1 MTKIFIDTDVCLDL
15 LAKREPHYLHAA
27 ILFTLADKGELQ
39 LFVSA
44 LCFSNLNYLLSRQYS
59 LTEARR
65 ILSKFK
71 VLVQVLP
78 VDDKVIELALHSK
91 FKDFEDA
98 IQYFTAIE
106 SGITFLLTR
115 NIKDYKKAEIFV
127 QTPEL
132 YIQTREK

>member
-15 LAKREPHYLHAA
+15 LAKREPHYLYAA
-27 ILFTLADKGELQ
+27 TLFTLADKGELQ
-39 LFVSA
+39 LFVSS
-44 LCFSNLNYLLSRQYS
+44 LSFSNLNYLLSRQYS
-59 LTEARR
+59 LVEARR

-78 VDDKVIELALHSK
+78 VDDKVVELALNSK

-98 IQYFTAIE
+98 VQYFTAIE
-106 SGITFLLTR
+106 SGITMLLTR
-115 NIKDYKKAEIFV
+115 NLKDYKKAEILV

>member
-15 LAKREPHYLHAA
+15 LAKREPHYIHAA
-27 ILFTLADKGELQ
+27 TLFTLADKGELN
-39 LFVSA
+39 LFVSS
-44 LCFSNLNYLLSRQYS
+44 LSFSNLNYLLSRQYS
-59 LTEARR
+59 MTEARR

-78 VDDKVIELALHSK
+78 VDDKVIELALNSK

-115 NIKDYKKAEIFV
+115 NIKDYKKAEIPV

-132 YIQTREK
+132 YVQARIK